1 MALTAPQF
9 SWPVNWA
16 IIQYRSR
23 TKLEDVMFFKR
34 QQAQFPN
41 WGSLR
46 EIAWDDKTVEWIAQ
60 SDRLD
65 VRLTHIQKTVSFGQ
79 SIYGS
84 KDSSEC
90 SVHGVMTFP
99 KFIPVSITFA
109 DDERFGAFFYD
120 RRDNHNFN
128 GRKINLPSLG
138 IWLSDRDGKKAELLY
153 ATLRDAIMRGS
164 KYLGVRFW
172 KNKGEGLMT
181 QTEKERGYSSQYAI
195 LGMVTWLELH
205 AQKLPKWAI
214 PTDYR
219 DFSLNALPMN
229 LSDVDRQLN

>member
-1 MALTAPQF
+1 
-9 SWPVNWA
+9 
-16 IIQYRSR
+16 
-23 TKLEDVMFFKR
+23 MFFKR
-34 QQAQFPN
+34 SSVQLLN
-41 WGSLR
+41 WGSVR
-46 EIAWDDKTVEWIAQ
+46 ETAWDDKTVEWIAQ

-65 VRLTHIQKTVSFGQ
+65 MRVTHIQKTVSFGQ
-79 SIYGS
+79 SIYGG

-138 IWLSDRDGKKAELLY
+138 VWLSDPAGQKAELLY
-153 ATLRDAIMRGS
+153 AALRDAIMRDC
-164 KYLGVRFW
+164 KHVAVRFW

-181 QTEKERGYSSQYAI
+181 QMDKEHGYSYESRYAI
-195 LGMVTWLELH
+195 SGMVTWSELH
-205 AQKLPKWAI
+205 AKSLPKWAM

-219 DFSLNALPMN
+219 DFSLNSLPQHP
-229 LSDVDRQLN
+229 SDLDGQLD

>member
-9 SWPVNWA
+9 SRPVNWV

-34 QQAQFPN
+34 QQTQFSN

-65 VRLTHIQKTVSFGQ
+65 MRVTHIQKIVSVGQ
-79 SIYGS
+79 SIYGG

-109 DDERFGAFFYD
+109 DDERFGAFFTTGGIITTSMVAKSICHPWAFGC
-120 RRDNHNFN
+120 RIEME
-128 GRKINLPSLG
+128 RKQNCCMP
-138 IWLSDRDGKKAELLY
+138 RC
-153 ATLRDAIMRGS
+153 
-164 KYLGVRFW
+164 V
-172 KNKGEGLMT
+172 T
-181 QTEKERGYSSQYAI
+181 Q
-195 LGMVTWLELH
+195 L
-205 AQKLPKWAI
+205 
-214 PTDYR
+214 
-219 DFSLNALPMN
+219 
-229 LSDVDRQLN
+229 